1 MTAEIIRDIGNI
13 YDRIFDHKPFLSGEI
28 AFFLHEFEERRRD
41 REVENLFSAIQT
53 TAEVKTNTVKKC
65 ENLCESNLLNLQQ
78 QLDASLKS
86 CEEVLSQQRDPSLD
100 ALLENNRQTRKKAW
114 QVFVDDMTHKCSR
127 IDLTFEEKEEELV
140 EFYSDLE
147 RKLHIH
153 K

>member
-1 MTAEIIRDIGNI
+1 MKPEAQSFRYSYLFLYVKIRLKLREDCSIIVL
-13 YDRIFDHKPFLSGEI
+13 IFQISIKFLFALI
-28 AFFLHEFEERRRD
+28 KF
-41 REVENLFSAIQT
+41 IMKQ
-53 TAEVKTNTVKKC
+53 
-65 ENLCESNLLNLQQ
+65 
-78 QLDASLKS
+78 
-86 CEEVLSQQRDPSLD
+86 D

>member
-1 MTAEIIRDIGNI
+1 MQHFLADIGNI

-28 AFFLHEFEERRRD
+28 AFFLHEFEVGSVHLLIFRHRSMPIRNYVFAYFLRQERRRD

-86 CEEVLSQQRDPSLD
+86 CEEVLSQQRDPSL
-100 ALLENNRQTRKKAW
+100 
-114 QVFVDDMTHKCSR
+114 VSV
-127 IDLTFEEKEEELV
+127 
-140 EFYSDLE
+140 SD
-147 RKLHIH
+147 
-153 K
+153 